1 MSAGVDV
8 SFDCPICFESYDDV
22 RRSRVVWPCG
32 HAICTGCDG
41 RMSSSGL
48 HMCPTCRTP
57 RAGMSAAEA
66 TSHAEAARMRDI
78 VLEDEDAMRG
88 RWRHGAG
95 GLPPMFADEESFPA
109 YMHDDAPEH
118 FDHTYTYYR
127 SEMVS
132 PRRQR
137 PATEV
142 LFFANQAQGS
152 GPGAM
157 LMELEQAVRSSL
169 AGARAQQQAG
179 PPGPEDA
186 PSEGEEDVPRD
197 GFNGLAVL
205 LRGLVRPPGQAEAEL
220 GERSRVQ
227 SPARARP
234 RPRPR
239 PRSGQLHDALL
250 RPPNNRRFR
259 LADAEHPRNH
269 PRHRQ

>member
-95 GLPPMFADEESFPA
+95 GLPPMFADEMKPPLALRALESA
-109 YMHDDAPEH
+109 IAVGMRAGSDDA
-118 FDHTYTYYR
+118 
-127 SEMVS
+127 
-132 PRRQR
+132 RR
-137 PATEV
+137 
-142 LFFANQAQGS
+142 
-152 GPGAM
+152 
-157 LMELEQAVRSSL
+157 
-169 AGARAQQQAG
+169 
-179 PPGPEDA
+179 
-186 PSEGEEDVPRD
+186 
-197 GFNGLAVL
+197 
-205 LRGLVRPPGQAEAEL
+205 
-220 GERSRVQ
+220 
-227 SPARARP
+227 
-234 RPRPR
+234 
-239 PRSGQLHDALL
+239 
-250 RPPNNRRFR
+250 
-259 LADAEHPRNH
+259 
-269 PRHRQ
+269 